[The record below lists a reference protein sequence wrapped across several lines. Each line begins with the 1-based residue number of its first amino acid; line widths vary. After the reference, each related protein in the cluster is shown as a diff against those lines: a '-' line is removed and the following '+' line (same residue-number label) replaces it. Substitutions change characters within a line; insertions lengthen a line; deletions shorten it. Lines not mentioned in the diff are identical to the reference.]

1 MRQLVA
7 LLIILML
14 ASCSGEKS
22 RLELLE
28 NELGLKLPANFETLE
43 NSTDG
48 SVDLEINI
56 LLKFDDHGLRMVTQ
70 QIEKSKYFEWAYIQN
85 LSKYPEKLTIVNQDS
100 TINGIWKNNIN
111 GYYFEFYGDW
121 SEPVSASLDT
131 LDKTLKFKFVYL

>member
-1 MRQLVA
+1 MRQLLT

-48 SVDLEINI
+48 FVDFEINI
-56 LLKFDDHGLRMVTQ
+56 LLKFDDHGLRMITQ
-70 QIEKSKYFEWAYIQN
+70 QIEKSKYFEWANIQN
-85 LSKYPEKLTIVNQDS
+85 LSQYPEKLTIVNQDS
-100 TINGIWKNNIN
+100 TLNGIWKNDKN
-111 GYYFEFYGDW
+111 GYCFEFYGDW
-121 SEPVSASLDT
+121 TEPVSARLDT
-131 LDKTLKFKFVYL
+131 LDKTLKFKFVHL